1 MNYRKLLFFAMRF
14 VVYALVMAGLYF
26 IFLFDATHQTAEIK
40 ITENSWTEIT
50 QEIIVL
56 LSAIGFFVAGRQS
69 KALVPVLNLLS
80 IFFVMSFIREFN
92 NHIDFWFYLVLPF
105 LGLFVFLLVRNF
117 KKVVAAFTEF
127 VELRSSGAFFIGFL
141 VTYLFSRLFGKSV
154 LWMALLGDAYHRTAK
169 NMAEEGIELLG
180 YAIILISVVELM
192 ASLRTKPRER
202 IPDETG

>member
-1 MNYRKLLFFAMRF
+1 MNYRKLLFFAIRF

-26 IFLFDATHQTAEIK
+26 IFLFDATHQTEAIK

-69 KALVPVLNLLS
+69 KVLAPVLNLLS

-117 KKVVAAFTEF
+117 KKVVATFTEF
-127 VELRSSGAFFIGFL
+127 IELKSSGTFFIGFL

-154 LWMALLGDAYHRTAK
+154 LWIALMGDAYHRTAK
-169 NMAEEGIELLG
+169 NMAEEGVELLG

-192 ASLRTKPRER
+192 VSLRTKSRER